1 MSFSPDA
8 PIVWTELPVR
18 NLKDAMAFY
27 SKVFQYPLKVD
38 ETGPQPIAML
48 PGNGTA
54 GHLYEGAPSS
64 AGSGPTVHM
73 MVPDA
78 VETALERVWTAGGS
92 VPDIPIVTIPSGR
105 FAYALDP
112 DGNSIGLFEP
122 TAA

>member
-1 MSFSPDA
+1 
-8 PIVWTELPVR
+8 
-18 NLKDAMAFY
+18 
-27 SKVFQYPLKVD
+27 
-38 ETGPQPIAML
+38 
-48 PGNGTA
+48 
-54 GHLYEGAPSS
+54 
-64 AGSGPTVHM
+64 M